1 MALTEETKQFIQQ
14 QVELREDESKKLRID
29 MLTHQNELLELKGQV
44 KDLIQQQEKALQEL
58 LRYKRLLQLLSG
70 LLLGGSILGFGVY
83 WNYMNGRMDRE
94 IAARAIKTDRVTL
107 AISSAYSSEWRR
119 ALLLLDKVWPPNTNS
134 AEFDP
139 DFRSFL
145 FVNYIWILGQIQEMQ
160 PDGTWVGAAQ
170 WKRLND
176 DPAFQQEFIT
186 GVDRAHDSDLNNSLG
201 FCTLKYADSANLIP
215 TARVYFQRS
224 LDNAGSV
231 QKKAPSFFALAM
243 IDLIDGDQKGAA
255 ENLKKA
261 EELDPSNYLISD
273 RIIYRN
279 TFVNSTEFQIWAG
292 VSKRVK
298 SRDFTKI
305 YDELLMSLKE
315 SNKKKPG

>member
-1 MALTEETKQFIQQ
+1 M
-14 QVELREDESKKLRID
+14 
-29 MLTHQNELLELKGQV
+29 
-44 KDLIQQQEKALQEL
+44 

-119 ALLLLDKVWPPNTNS
+119 ALLLLDKGLAAEYKFCGVPTGLQKFSLRQLHLDIRANTGRCS
-134 AEFDP
+134 PMA
-139 DFRSFL
+139 RGL
-145 FVNYIWILGQIQEMQ
+145 
-160 PDGTWVGAAQ
+160 AQ
-170 WKRLND
+170 RNGKRLND

-231 QKKAPSFFALAM
+231 RREKAPGFFALAM

-255 ENLKKA
+255 GKPQEG
-261 EELDPSNYLISD
+261 
-273 RIIYRN
+273 RG
-279 TFVNSTEFQIWAG
+279 AG
-292 VSKRVK
+292 S
-298 SRDFTKI
+298 
-305 YDELLMSLKE
+305 E
-315 SNKKKPG
+315 